1 MHATVPM
8 QHYGWVTQEVLE
20 VRPRSGH
27 RSPRR
32 PAFWWTIGIAY
43 LTVFSLVAFTA
54 GALFAAQ
61 TVQAERLFTA
71 VEASERSMGVVQAEV
86 SEVFRQF
93 ESEDLTETDRRE
105 LVAQLEDIAARGEVS
120 IAAAGERVADVRI
133 WPMNTRLEQARSAYM
148 RHNQAWVDYMA
159 RASEDPGQFV
169 SPQPEVNA
177 SFFDARIPLLR
188 AIPRID
194 VLDLKRRLDVI
205 YADSDEEGGSGG
217 GTQA

>member
-1 MHATVPM
+1 M

-20 VRPRSGH
+20 ARPRAGR
-27 RSPRR
+27 RSARP
-32 PAFWWTIGIAY
+32 PAFWWIIGIAY
-43 LTVFSLVAFTA
+43 LTVFSVVAVTA
-54 GALFAAQ
+54 GVLFVAQ

-86 SEVFRQF
+86 SEVFAQF
-93 ESEDLTETDRRE
+93 ESENLTETDRRE
-105 LVAQLEDIAARGEVS
+105 LVAQLQDIAARGEAS
-120 IAAAGERVADVRI
+120 IAAAGERVAAVRI
-133 WPMNTRLEQARSAYM
+133 WPMNTRLEQARSAYL
-148 RHNQAWVDYMA
+148 RHNAAWVSYMA
-159 RASEDPGQFV
+159 RASTDPGQFV

-194 VLDLKRRLDVI
+194 PLDLKQRLDEI